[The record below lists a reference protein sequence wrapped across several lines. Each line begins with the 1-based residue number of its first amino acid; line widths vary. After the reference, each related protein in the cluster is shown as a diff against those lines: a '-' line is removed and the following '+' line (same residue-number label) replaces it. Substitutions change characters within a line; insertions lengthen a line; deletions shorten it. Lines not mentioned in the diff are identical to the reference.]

1 VGLTVTTRLASAM
14 IVPCQMLA
22 IISAAGGASARP
34 NAQAQETHRAEQLT
48 PVVASVFS
56 VPRWFLGDDDK
67 VHVAYE
73 LFLTNALRLP
83 ATVTRL
89 EVLDGT
95 TGKIVGSLSSD
106 DLNAAMSLLSVGDT
120 PQTKL
125 GPSEQGAIWVELKFP
140 NASAVPATLAH
151 RLTVNIPPGLP
162 IPETVTSIIPQ
173 AKVDLRPPVILGA
186 PLAGDQWVA
195 VGSCCDGPHRRAI
208 QPIDGK
214 LYLSQRFAIDFNRL
228 DSANRFSSGDPALN
242 TSYPTYGLPV
252 LAVADGTVASAADA
266 YPDQVPGKAS
276 GITLANADGN
286 HVVLDIGGGRYAFYA
301 HLKPGSVRV
310 KRGDRVTRG
319 QQIGEAGNSGSS
331 DGPHL
336 HFHVMNGP
344 SVLASDG
351 MPYVFADFTLTG
363 RIPPL
368 DQAAKYYEAQQP
380 VPIDGSGKG
389 QRHNQLPLSGAV
401 VSFPD
406 SRK

>member
-1 VGLTVTTRLASAM
+1 MTRSVSVLALCQLVTIPTVGGSA
-14 IVPCQMLA
+14 IAQ
-22 IISAAGGASARP
+22 P
-34 NAQAQETHRAEQLT
+34 NVAPAQAPSSAEQLT

-56 VPRWFLGDDDK
+56 VPRWFVGDDGK
-67 VHVAYE
+67 VHLVYE
-73 LFLTNALRLP
+73 LLLTNALRVS
-83 ATVTRL
+83 ATVLRL
-89 EVLDGT
+89 DVLDGS
-95 TGKIVGSLSSD
+95 TGKVIRSLSGD
-106 DLNAAMSLLSVGDT
+106 DLKAATSPLALGDT
-120 PQTKL
+120 PKPEL
-125 GPSEQGAIWVELKFP
+125 DPSEAGAIWLELEFP
-140 NASAVPATLAH
+140 DVSAVPQGLTH
-151 RLTVNIPPGLP
+151 NLTVKVPPGLP
-162 IPETVTSIIPQ
+162 IPETVTSTIPQ

-186 PLAGDQWVA
+186 PLADNQWVA
-195 VGSCCDGPHRRAI
+195 VGSCCDGPHRRAV

-228 DSANRFSSGDPALN
+228 DPANRFSSGDPSLV

-252 LAVADGTVASAADA
+252 LAVANGKVASAADA
-266 YPDQVPGKAS
+266 YPDQVPGKAT
-276 GITLANADGN
+276 GITMANADGN
-286 HVVLDIGGGRYAFYA
+286 YVVLDIGGGRFAFYA

-310 KRGDRVTRG
+310 RNGDSVTRG

-368 DQAAKYYEAQQP
+368 SQSLKYYEAQQP
-380 VPIDGSGKG
+380 VPIDGSSKG

-406 SRK
+406 SSRH

>member
-1 VGLTVTTRLASAM
+1 M
-14 IVPCQMLA
+14 IVSCQVLA
-22 IISAAGGASARP
+22 IMSLAGGVAAQP
-34 NAQAQETHRAEQLT
+34 NAGQAREMRATEQLT

-67 VHVAYE
+67 VHVVYE
-73 LFLTNALRLP
+73 LFLTNALRVP

-89 EVLDGT
+89 EVLDGV
-95 TGKIVGSLSSD
+95 TGKIVRSLTND
-106 DLNAAMSLLSVGDT
+106 ELNAAMSLLAVGDSPKT
-120 PQTKL
+120 EL
-125 GPSEQGAIWVELKFP
+125 GPSEVGAIWLDLEFP
-140 NASAVPATLAH
+140 NASTVPATFTH
-151 RLTVNIPPGLP
+151 RLTVKIPPGLP
-162 IPETVTSIIPQ
+162 IPETVTSTIPQ
-173 AKVDLRPPVILGA
+173 LKVDLQPPVVLGP

-195 VGSCCDGPHRRAI
+195 VGSCCDGPHRRAL
-208 QPIDGK
+208 QPVDGK

-228 DSANRFSSGDPALN
+228 DSANRFSSGDPALV

-252 LAVADGTVASAADA
+252 LAVADATVVAAVDA
-266 YPDQVPGKAS
+266 YPDQVPGKAT

-286 HVVLDIGGGRYAFYA
+286 HVVLDIGGGRFAFYA

-310 KRGDRVTRG
+310 RRGDSVTQG

-351 MPYVFADFTLTG
+351 MPYVFSDFILTG

-368 DQAAKYYEAQQP
+368 DKSLKYYEAQEP
-380 VPIDGSGKG
+380 VPIDRNGKG
-389 QRHNQLPLSGAV
+389 ERQSQLPLSGAV

-406 SRK
+406 SSKR